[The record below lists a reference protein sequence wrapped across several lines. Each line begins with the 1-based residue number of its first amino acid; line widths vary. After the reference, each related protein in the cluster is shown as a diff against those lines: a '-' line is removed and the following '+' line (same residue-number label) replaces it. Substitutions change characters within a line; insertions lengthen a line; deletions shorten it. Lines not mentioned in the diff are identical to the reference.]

1 MRFSDFFATLFSI
14 FDNMGAYGI
23 KNNKMY
29 LLLQIDLNVKLLRNF
44 FVMALTKVLFGLWN
58 FCEFK
63 L

>member
-44 FVMALTKVLFGLWN
+44 FVMALTKVLFGL
-58 FCEFK
+58 
-63 L
+63 